1 MSKLMAIL
9 QSIKRNLI
17 EHYLFL
23 LLILFS
29 LFSLLFEFNSWPTIT
44 SVKLNYVSKQVTK
57 PFFLIKDPTN
67 LIEKLA
73 SYMIYFSHL
82 KNFNLIEI
90 IFSLI
95 TLVNIL
101 VVYKIFKGWFN
112 QYLGFFSAIVIG
124 SSLIYLYELRFVNYF
139 GQLLIIL
146 PLFFLIKN
154 VLNHRQISNSKLYL
168 ISILAWL
175 IFLTPTGIFYIIVL
189 ILTSF
194 KNLKYHFFEIS
205 NLVHKLFLILIN
217 LLFLG
222 FNLIVYLVNKS
233 YWMNLTGFN
242 IANLKLLNTV
252 EAFKNLTVGSHD
264 HNLIIQNLPLLN
276 IFILIMLVLGLCYL
290 IINFKNSNRSR
301 TLLILFVVSSVI
313 TTFNLIAGLI
323 VLTSLSYYIAIT
335 GIVYFLQTWL
345 KHFPYNTLAKILAY
359 SLIIVLISFS
369 TIYSFREFFVVFK
382 YSHDYLTLL

>member
-1 MSKLMAIL
+1 MSKLTAIL
-9 QSIKRNLI
+9 QSIQRNLA

-29 LFSLLFEFNSWPTIT
+29 LFSLLFELGSWPTIA
-44 SVKLNYVSKQVTK
+44 SSKLNYLSNQVIK
-57 PFFLIKDPTN
+57 PNFLIKDPTN
-67 LIEKLA
+67 LIEKLT
-73 SYMIYFSHL
+73 SYMIYLSHL

-95 TLVNIL
+95 TLINIF
-101 VVYKIFKGWFN
+101 VVYKIFKDWFG
-112 QYLGFFSAIVIG
+112 QYLGFFSAIIIS

-139 GQLLIIL
+139 GQLLLIL

-154 VLNHRQISNSKLYL
+154 MLNHRQISTSKLYL
-168 ISILAWL
+168 ISVLSWL
-175 IFLTPTGIFYIIVL
+175 IFLTPTGIFYMIVL

-205 NLVHKLFLILIN
+205 SLAQKIFLILIN
-217 LLFLG
+217 LLFIA
-222 FNLIVYLVNKS
+222 FNLIVYLGNKS
-233 YWMNLTGFN
+233 YWISLTGFK
-242 IANLKLLNTV
+242 IANFKLFNSV
-252 EAFKNLTVGSHD
+252 EALKNLLIGSHD

-276 IFILIMLVLGLCYL
+276 IFILIMLVLGLSYL
-290 IINFKNSNRSR
+290 ILNFKNSNRSR
-301 TLLILFVVSSVI
+301 TFLILFVISLII

-323 VLTSLSYYIAIT
+323 VLASIAYYIAIT

-369 TIYSFREFFVVFK
+369 TIYSFREFFVVLK
-382 YSHDYLTLL
+382 YSHDYLSLL